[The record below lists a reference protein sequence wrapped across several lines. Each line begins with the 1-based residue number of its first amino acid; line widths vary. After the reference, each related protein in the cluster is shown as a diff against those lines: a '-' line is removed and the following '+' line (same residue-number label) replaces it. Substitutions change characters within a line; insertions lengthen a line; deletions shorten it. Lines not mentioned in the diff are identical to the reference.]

1 MEKKDY
7 DDMENKEIFEGE
19 KDMKD
24 EEERLYPSCS
34 EIVWRLNVPTSTK
47 EKIIEALENKEEEY
61 PSTYMASDFP
71 NNFLGI
77 MINYLKKEEK
87 KGYDL
92 NDIKLKMVANDN
104 GENWGF
110 IEEGFKLA
118 KLCLNKKMNKEE
130 AQKLLWNVFEG
141 EYDE

>member
-19 KDMKD
+19 KDMRD

-34 EIVWRLNVPTSTK
+34 EIVWRLDVPTTTK
-47 EKIIEALENKEEEY
+47 EKIIEALENKEEEH
-61 PSTYMASDFP
+61 PSTYMAGDFP
-71 NNFLGI
+71 NKFLDI

-87 KGYDL
+87 KGYNL
-92 NDIKLKMVANDN
+92 NDIELKMVANDN

-118 KLCLNKKMNKEE
+118 KLCLNEKMDKKE
-130 AQKLLWNVFEG
+130 AQKLLRDVFDE